1 MADTL
6 PLRITSGEFGGRWI
20 ESPVNREL
28 RPTRDAVREA
38 MFGMVESIAPMN
50 DLVVWDLFCGSGAL
64 GIEAISR
71 GAAEC
76 FFVDTDVQPVVNN
89 LRTLGIKEPR
99 ALVKRRN
106 ALSLKKAPQN
116 QATPNIIF
124 ADPPYDLE
132 LARKLL
138 EKCYDC
144 GDENTLWVIETE
156 ASEKLDKYIAKEL
169 AGQWEILRDRVYGA
183 NRVWILQRIV

>member
-38 MFGMVESIAPMN
+38 MFGMVESTTPLN
-50 DLVVWDLFCGSGAL
+50 DLLVFDLFCGSGAL
-64 GIEAISR
+64 GIEALSR
-71 GAAEC
+71 GAGHC
-76 FFVDTDVQPVVNN
+76 LFIDTNLDPVVHN
-89 LRTLGIKEPR
+89 LRTLGLKEPR
-99 ALVKRRN
+99 ATVKRRN
-106 ALSLKKAPQN
+106 ALSMTKVKQKPHV
-116 QATPNIIF
+116 IF

-138 EKCYDC
+138 SKCAEL

-156 ASEKLDKYIAKEL
+156 ATEKLDKYIAKEL
-169 AGQWEILRDRVYGA
+169 PNQWDILRDRTYGA
-183 NRVWILQRIV
+183 NRVWLLKRIS